1 MCTGVWRGMRR
12 VVIVVR
18 MLTIGTPL
26 ATSGGSFLLH
36 PRCPG
41 APSTE
46 EKIHDMQSAHDVDRL
61 IPVFRS
67 GKVGLVD
74 PL

>member
-1 MCTGVWRGMRR
+1 MRH
-12 VVIVVR
+12 VAIVVR
-18 MLTIGTPL
+18 MLTIGTTL

-46 EKIHDMQSAHDVDRL
+46 KKIREMQSTHDVDRL

-67 GKVGLVD
+67 GMVDLLVD